1 VTALHPEGKTDMST
15 EELADRLFTAGIG
28 TMELSCVY
36 LGVRLGYYEK
46 LAELGALTA
55 DELAKQTACA
65 PRYTREWLQSQ
76 AISGFVT
83 ADGDDPATS
92 RFTLAEGAEAV
103 LVEATSPAYLGGI
116 AYAAAAVGGVLP
128 LLAEAYRTGEG
139 VPYARYGSDAVTAQ
153 AVLNRPAFVNSLAAE
168 WLSQLPDVTARLAG
182 GARVADFGCGAGWS
196 AIELAKAFPGIR
208 VDGFDND
215 EASIAAA
222 RRNAAEQ
229 GIADRVDFEV
239 ADLAADPGSPGRYD
253 VVFFFECV
261 HDFPRP
267 VEVLRH
273 AHAATGPG
281 GTVIVMD
288 EHVAETFTAPGD
300 PVERFFGAASAVW
313 CLPQGLVGPDPEP
326 VGALMR
332 PAAMAALA
340 GEAGFISSEILP
352 IEHPFFRFYRL
363 VP

>member
-1 VTALHPEGKTDMST
+1 MGT
-15 EELADRLFTAGIG
+15 EELADRLFTTGVG

-36 LGVRLGYYEK
+36 LGIRLGYYAT
-46 LAELGALTA
+46 LADLGAMTA
-55 DELAKQTACA
+55 DELAKQTGCA

-83 ADGDDPATS
+83 IDGDDPATS
-92 RFTLAEGAEAV
+92 RFALADGAADV
-103 LVEATSPAYLGGI
+103 LVDATGPAYLGGL
-116 AYAAAAVGGVLP
+116 AYATAAVGGVLP
-128 LLAEAYRTGEG
+128 QLAEAYRTGDG
-139 VPYARYGSDAVTAQ
+139 LPYARYGADAVTAQ
-153 AVLNRPAFVNSLAAE
+153 AALNRPSFTNSLVGE
-168 WLSQLPDVTARLAG
+168 WLPQMPDVVARLAG

-196 AIELAKAFPGIR
+196 AIELAKAYPDIR

-222 RRNAAEQ
+222 RRNAAEH
-229 GIADRVDFEV
+229 GVADRVDFEV
-239 ADLAADPGSPGRYD
+239 ADLAADHPRWSLGYD

-267 VEVLRH
+267 VEVLRN
-273 AHAATGPG
+273 ARAATRPG

-288 EHVAETFTAPGD
+288 ERTAETFAAPGD
-300 PVERFFGAASAVW
+300 PVERFFGAASAIW
-313 CLPQGLVGPDPEP
+313 CLPQGLVGPDPRP
-326 VGALMR
+326 VGTLMR
-332 PAAMAALA
+332 PATMAALA
-340 GEAGFISSEILP
+340 TEAGFPASEILP